1 MNRNPKHR
9 LGAQRDTEELKEHPF
24 FKTIDWKALAAK
36 QVTPPFIPVVESDE
50 STANFDPEF
59 TSADLSD
66 AGIDDFDDDDPSE
79 DWLSQSFTGS
89 LMLHTPNGPLGS
101 ENLTIQEKQVRAM
114 QIQNRRKQRK
124 EARGSP
130 ISSSVQDHF
139 RGFSFTGESVAREA
153 AGRLLDAEDG
163 EELLVDEDVVQDNEY
178 DDDRPIGRLRMRRSS
193 FDVQ

>member
-1 MNRNPKHR
+1 MKAH
-9 LGAQRDTEELKEHPF
+9 AF
-24 FKTIDWKALAAK
+24 FKAIDWKALAAR

-89 LMLHTPNGPLGS
+89 VMAHTPNGPLGS
-101 ENLTIQEKQVRAM
+101 ESLTMQEKQARAI
-114 QIQNRRKQRK
+114 QIQNRRKKRK
-124 EARGSP
+124 DAKGSP

-153 AGRLLDAEDG
+153 AGRLLED
-163 EELLVDEDVVQDNEY
+163 EEPADEDAVQDGVLDE
-178 DDDRPIGRLRMRRSS
+178 DDDDQPVGRLRLRRSS